1 MLVFLLICW
10 YKSKGLPLTKWIPSS
25 FAFLIISLY
34 CYEITIQF
42 VWDYFWGAKLTIRT
56 TGRGAMVGIKL
67 ERGGGWKNFEKLI
80 MWSMYNDMKDF
91 VA

>member
-1 MLVFLLICW
+1 M
-10 YKSKGLPLTKWIPSS
+10 
-25 FAFLIISLY
+25 
-34 CYEITIQF
+34 
-42 VWDYFWGAKLTIRT
+42 GAKLTIRI

>member
-1 MLVFLLICW
+1 MNSQQFCLSDNFTLL
-10 YKSKGLPLTKWIPSS
+10 L
-25 FAFLIISLY
+25 
-34 CYEITIQF
+34 
-42 VWDYFWGAKLTIRT
+42 WDYYSSCLRLLLGAKLTIRI

-80 MWSMYNDMKDF
+80 MWSMYNDKKDF